1 MELEA
6 DVSGPPCSSDEENTS
21 GLDDL
26 DESFINDMTELP
38 NTSVDQT
45 VLDMQAKYLQSI
57 KYVCS

>member
-6 DVSGPPCSSDEENTS
+6 DVSGPPRSSDEENTS

-26 DESFINDMTELP
+26 DESFINDMTEHP

-45 VLDMQAKYLQSI
+45 VLDIQAKYLQSI
-57 KYVCS
+57 K